1 MSAIKPPTIVYT
13 SVMSTVL
20 NVKIDPELKRAAQ
33 ETAKQLGLP
42 LSTVVSAELRE
53 FVRTRSIT
61 ISDPPRLRPEV
72 EAELLAL
79 SERARRGE
87 DVSPA
92 FTEMDEALAWL
103 DADAD

>member
-1 MSAIKPPTIVYT
+1 
-13 SVMSTVL
+13 MSTVL

-33 ETAKQLGLP
+33 ETAKRLGLP

-61 ISDPPRLRPEV
+61 ISDPPQLRPEV
-72 EAELLAL
+72 EEELLAL
-79 SERARRGE
+79 SERAHRGE
-87 DVSPA
+87 EVSPA
-92 FTEMDEALAWL
+92 FADMDTALAWL

>member
-1 MSAIKPPTIVYT
+1 MA
-13 SVMSTVL
+13 TVL

-33 ETAKQLGLP
+33 ETAKRLGLP
-42 LSTVVSAELRE
+42 LSTVVSAQLRE

-61 ISDPPRLRPEV
+61 ISEPPQLRPEV
-72 EAELLAL
+72 EEELLSL
-79 SERARRGE
+79 SDQARRGE

-92 FTEMDEALAWL
+92 FAHMDDALAWL